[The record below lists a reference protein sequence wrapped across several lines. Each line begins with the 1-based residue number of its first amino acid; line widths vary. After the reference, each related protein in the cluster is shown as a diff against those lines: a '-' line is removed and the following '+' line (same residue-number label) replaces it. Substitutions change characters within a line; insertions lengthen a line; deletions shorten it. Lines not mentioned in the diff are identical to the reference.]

1 MYPAAFE
8 YFAPATVDEALA
20 LLTRYGDDAKILAG
34 GQSLIPMMKL
44 RIASPRFLIDVNR
57 IDSLS
62 GLRRDG
68 DRLQIGALC
77 RHADIA
83 NSSLVREHLPI
94 MTDAANLTADVQVRN
109 RGTVGGSL
117 AHADPA
123 GDWPTALLAL
133 DTAVTIT
140 GSSGQRTLPLAEFVV
155 DAYTTTLGPGEM
167 LTGISVPFSRRP
179 CGGAY
184 LKFEKRAG
192 DFAVASVGVQLE
204 TDDGGVIR
212 RAAISLGAVAA
223 SPLRASAAED
233 VLRDT
238 SAPPN
243 AIDEAERLVR
253 EAAQPFED
261 TRGSIEY
268 KRHLAGVL
276 FRRALAVAMDR
287 ARGKEVLSLHL

>member
-1 MYPAAFE
+1 MYPAEFE

-57 IDSLS
+57 IESLG

-68 DRLQIGALC
+68 DRLQVGALC
-77 RHADIA
+77 RHAEVA
-83 NSSLVREHLPI
+83 NSPLVREHLPI
-94 MTDAANLTADVQVRN
+94 MTDAADLTADVQVRN

-123 GDWPTALLAL
+123 GDWPTALFAL
-133 DTAVTIT
+133 DTEITIT
-140 GSSGQRTLPLAEFVV
+140 GPRGSRTLPLAEFIV

-167 LTGISVPFSRRP
+167 LTAISVPFSQGP

-192 DFAVASVGVQLE
+192 DFAVASVGIQLE
-204 TDDGGVIR
+204 ADEGGTIR
-212 RAAISLGAVAA
+212 RAAISLGAVGA
-223 SPLRASAAED
+223 SPIRAIAAED
-233 VLRDT
+233 VLRET
-238 SAPPN
+238 SAPRP
-243 AIDEAERLVR
+243 AVDEAERLVR

-287 ARGKEVLSLHL
+287 ARGKEVPSRHL

>member
-1 MYPAAFE
+1 MYPAEFE

-20 LLTRYGDDAKILAG
+20 LLARYGDDAKILAG

-57 IDSLS
+57 IESLS

-68 DRLQIGALC
+68 ERLEIGALC
-77 RHADIA
+77 RHADVA
-83 NSSLVREHLPI
+83 NSPLVREHLPI

-133 DTAVTIT
+133 DTDVAII
-140 GSSGQRTLPLAEFVV
+140 GPGRARTVPLREFIV
-155 DAYTTTLGPGEM
+155 DAYTTTLGRGEM
-167 LTGISVPFSRRP
+167 LTGISVPFSPRP

-192 DFAVASVGVQLE
+192 DFAVASVGIQLE
-204 TDDGGVIR
+204 SDEGGTIR
-212 RAAISLGAVAA
+212 RAAISLGALGA
-223 SPLRASAAED
+223 SPIRATAAED
-233 VLRDT
+233 VLRET
-238 SAPPN
+238 SAPSS
-243 AIDEAERLVR
+243 AVDEAERLVR

-287 ARGKEVLSLHL
+287 ARGNEVLSRHL

>member
-1 MYPAAFE
+1 MYPAEFE
-8 YFAPATVDEALA
+8 YFAPATVDEAVM
-20 LLTRYGDDAKILAG
+20 LLIRYGDDAKILAG

-44 RIASPRFLIDVNR
+44 RIASPQVLIDVNR
-57 IDSLS
+57 IDSL
-62 GLRRDG
+62 GGFRRDG
-68 DRLQIGALC
+68 DRLHIGALC
-77 RHADIA
+77 RHAEIA
-83 NSSLVREHLPI
+83 NSPLVREHLPI

-109 RGTVGGSL
+109 RGTVGGGL

-133 DTAVTIT
+133 DTQITIT
-140 GSSGQRTLPLAEFVV
+140 GRSGSRTVPLAGFIV
-155 DAYTTTLGPGEM
+155 DAYTTTLGQGEM

-204 TDDGGVIR
+204 TGDGGAIR
-212 RAAISLGAVAA
+212 RVAISLGAVGA
-223 SPLRASAAED
+223 SPIRATAAED
-233 VLRDT
+233 VLRGT
-238 SAPPN
+238 TAPPP

-253 EAAQPFED
+253 EAAQPFDD
-261 TRGSIEY
+261 TRGSVDY

-276 FRRALAVAMDR
+276 FRRAVAVAIDR
-287 ARGKEVLSLHL
+287 AQGKEVISRHL

>member
-1 MYPAAFE
+1 MYPAEFE
-8 YFAPATVDEALA
+8 YFAPTTVDEALA
-20 LLTRYGDDAKILAG
+20 LLARYGDDAKVLAG
-34 GQSLIPMMKL
+34 GQSLLPMMKL
-44 RIASPRFLIDVNR
+44 RIASPRFLIDVNG

-68 DRLQIGALC
+68 DRLQMGALC
-77 RHADIA
+77 RHAEIA

-133 DTAVTIT
+133 DAAITIA
-140 GSSGQRTLPLAEFVV
+140 GSSGSRTVPLAEFLV

-167 LTGISVPFSRRP
+167 LTGLSVPFSRRP

-192 DFAVASVGVQLE
+192 DFAVASVGIQLE
-204 TDDGGVIR
+204 TSDGGAIR
-212 RAAISLGAVAA
+212 RIAISLGAVGA
-223 SPLRASAAED
+223 SPIRATAAED

-238 SAPPN
+238 HAAPQ
-243 AIDEAERLVR
+243 AIDDGERLVR
-253 EAAQPFED
+253 EATQPFAD

-287 ARGKEVLSLHL
+287 ARGHEVLSRHL

>member
-1 MYPAAFE
+1 VYPAEFE
-8 YFAPATVDEALA
+8 YFAPTTVDEALA

-57 IDSLS
+57 IDSLA
-62 GLRRDG
+62 GFRREG
-68 DRLQIGALC
+68 DSLQIGALC

-204 TDDGGVIR
+204 TDDGGAIR

-223 SPLRASAAED
+223 SPLRATAAED

-238 SAPPN
+238 STPAN

-287 ARGKEVLSLHL
+287 ARGKEVLSGHL